1 MQIKRI
7 LTNTIGV
14 YGDIDGMVS
23 LPKIQ
28 ALELEYDDK
37 HAGSTE
43 EAAESEA

>member
-1 MQIKRI
+1 MQIKKI

-28 ALELEYDDK
+28 ALELEYDN
-37 HAGSTE
+37 AGTDDTTGE
-43 EAAESEA
+43 